1 MGQKLFPIP
10 VRGIGTAEIESLP
23 SYLHRLAHRHG
34 VYVGELLK
42 YVDQQIKNDVNFT
55 GEVQCLPSYI
65 KNEDILRNNVLA
77 GYLIS
82 GLEYLTGQSLMGT
95 CASFIN
101 NQLNMSK
108 CELLG
113 GFRWCPECMA
123 EMEVLEEEPY
133 FKLIWQFRAVQKCPI
148 HRTSLL
154 AKCVECGCTQ
164 TSYKRLNH
172 LGICQQCLNP
182 LSRRLK
188 GFYHLDCGS
197 EDAWDIIQLIADI
210 QKFGERQLPTDG
222 VIISVN
228 ELFDQYWQQHR
239 EDSFY
244 SLLSRDKLLT
254 VVNEK
259 KTLSL
264 NDARK
269 LCFQLGI
276 SLFDLMCGNATKVSQ
291 SLGFDDSRFF
301 PKNFLHASVRVVKD
315 HKFFLKRLKELNESD
330 DTPISLKATAKAL
343 GVSIG
348 YLEYRFPAQVRLIVD
363 RHQSYLDQDHLR
375 KVYLAQ
381 TQALQYFLDV
391 SENRAPKSR
400 KHAYKQLREETG
412 LPKWVLKKAI
422 QTAYQAI
429 TASDMGKHMIA

>member
-1 MGQKLFPIP
+1 MSQRLFPIP
-10 VRGIGTAEIESLP
+10 VRCAGTAEIESLP
-23 SYLHRLAHRHG
+23 SYLHRLAYKHG
-34 VYVGELLK
+34 VYVGELLN
-42 YVDQQIKNDVNFT
+42 YVDQKIKRDINFT
-55 GEVQCLPSYI
+55 GETQCLPSYI
-65 KNEDILRNNVLA
+65 RNQDILRNNILA
-77 GYLIS
+77 GYLID

-95 CASFIN
+95 SASFIN

-123 EMEVLEEEPY
+123 EMVELGEEPY

-154 AKCVECGCTQ
+154 AECVECGCAQ

-182 LSRRLK
+182 LGRRLK
-188 GFYHLDCGS
+188 GLYHRDCGC

-210 QKFGERQLPTDG
+210 QKFGERQLPPDG
-222 VIISVN
+222 VVISVS
-228 ELFDQYWQQHR
+228 ELFDQYWRQHR

-244 SLLSRDKLLT
+244 KLLSRDKLLT
-254 VVNEK
+254 VMNEK

-264 NDARK
+264 NDVRK
-269 LCFQLGI
+269 LCWRLGI
-276 SLFDLMCGNATKVSQ
+276 SLFDLISGNATKVSQ
-291 SLGFDDSRFF
+291 SLEFEDSRFF
-301 PKNFLHASVRVVKD
+301 PKSFLHASVRVVKD
-315 HKFFLKRLKELNESD
+315 HKFFLKKLKKLNESD
-330 DTPISLKATAKAL
+330 DAPMSLKATAKAL

-363 RHQSYLDQDHLR
+363 RYQSYLDQDHLR

-381 TQALQYFLDV
+381 TRALQYFLDV
-391 SENRAPKSR
+391 SENRATKSR

-412 LPKWVLKKAI
+412 LPKWILKKAI
-422 QTAYQAI
+422 QTAYQAM
-429 TASDMGKHMIA
+429 TL